1 MKAKVFFMAA
11 LALMSCLW
19 VGCNKKNSSKTELDG
34 TKWQGK
40 LEIGITVDISFVD
53 NECYLTS
60 NIPGATAKGTYTTDG
75 SHVYITVTNIT
86 GDWGG
91 NIDSGYVISGTYSLS
106 DKTMVF
112 KFVIE
117 GRPITITFYQK

>member
-19 VGCNKKNSSKTELDG
+19 VGCNKKNSKTELDG

-60 NIPGATAKGTYTTDG
+60 NVPGATAKGTYTTDG
-75 SHVYITVTNIT
+75 SHVYITLTNVT

-91 NIDSGYVISGTYSLS
+91 NISSGYVLSGTYSLS
-106 DKTMVF
+106 NKTMVF
-112 KFVIE
+112 LFVIE
-117 GRPITITFYQK
+117 GYPTTITFYQK

>member
-60 NIPGATAKGTYTTDG
+60 NIPGATAKGTDG

-86 GDWGG
+86 GNWGG

-106 DKTMVF
+106 NKTMVF
-112 KFVIE
+112 QFVIE
-117 GRPITITFYQK
+117 GRPIIITFYQK